1 MRQFQLDL
9 LESGPRV
16 AMWLWWATQVHRDPW
31 GNGTEVFLA
40 AEAEKQKKAMTIA
53 AHHQRLSGRIIE

>member
-1 MRQFQLDL
+1 MDL

-16 AMWLWWATQVHRDPW
+16 AMWLWWATQYHRDAW

-40 AEAEKQKKAMTIA
+40 AEAEKQA
-53 AHHQRLSGRIIE
+53 AHHQRLSGRVIEPS